1 MTITELSV
9 FEVFNY
15 RSEKKCYMLYPVYQR
30 NMSSRFSCQPDAS
43 ASDLQENCE
52 EMLRPYFAWY
62 FIIIF

>member
-43 ASDLQENCE
+43 ASDL
-52 EMLRPYFAWY
+52 
-62 FIIIF
+62 